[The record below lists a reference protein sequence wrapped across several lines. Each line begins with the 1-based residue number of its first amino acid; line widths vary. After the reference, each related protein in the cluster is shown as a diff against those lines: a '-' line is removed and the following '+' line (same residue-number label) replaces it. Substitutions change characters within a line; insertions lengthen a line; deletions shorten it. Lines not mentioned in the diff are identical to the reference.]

1 MFLSF
6 NLLIENKVLGEELTT
21 ADIKNTLWEDV
32 IFEKG
37 LDFIEGLIKNDSPI
51 LHETDKYGNTILH
64 PMVSMFSNTGF
75 APEVKPKW
83 WSNEKFYELTKALL
97 YDISVDANKPNNR
110 GSLPLHW
117 IDPDKVKLVMD
128 KTDNVNKKNNAG
140 NSPAFSHVRH
150 PGISPLFDHP
160 SLDVRI
166 RNHRWETL
174 SHWASSFCRPDLI
187 EKLLDR
193 GAEETLY
200 EGDRFGKTPKDE
212 AISELEHAMEDE
224 DFEEVKNCADT
235 LIIISEYS
243 S

>member
-21 ADIKNTLWEDV
+21 ADIKNTAWRDV

-64 PMVSMFSNTGF
+64 PMVSMFSSTGRF
-75 APEVKPKW
+75 DPETKPKW

-97 YDISVDANKPNNR
+97 YDISVDANKPNN
-110 GSLPLHW
+110 GESLPLHW

-128 KTDNVNKKNNAG
+128 KTDDVNKKNNGG
-140 NSPAFSHVRH
+140 NSPAFNHIRH

-160 SLDVRI
+160 SLDVTI

-193 GAEETLY
+193 GAEKTLY
-200 EGDRFGKTPKDE
+200 MEDKIGKTPKDV
-212 AISELEHAMEDE
+212 ALSRLEDATEDE
-224 DFEEVKNCADT
+224 DFEEVKECGYT
-235 LIIISEYS
+235 LSILNEYS
-243 S
+243 